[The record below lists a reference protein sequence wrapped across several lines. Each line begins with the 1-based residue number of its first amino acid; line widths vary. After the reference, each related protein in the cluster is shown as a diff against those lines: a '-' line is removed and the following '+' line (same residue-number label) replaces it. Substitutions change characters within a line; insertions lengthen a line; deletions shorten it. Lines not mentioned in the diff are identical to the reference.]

1 MKILLIIDQFDS
13 ANNGTTMSARR
24 FAQTLS
30 AHGNEVRVAACGR
43 KGDNKYV
50 MPRIYFLPIAGAII
64 GSQGMRFAVA
74 DKKLLREAFEWA
86 DVAHFLMPLFLEH
99 SALKLCEDMGVPHT
113 AAFHVQPENI
123 TSTLGMKNNETV
135 NKALYN
141 GFRDSFYNRFK
152 HIHCPS
158 EFIASQ
164 LRAHGY
170 TAKLHVISNGIS
182 EQFHYTKAPKLD
194 AFKDKKLIVTVGRYS
209 SEKRQD
215 ILIDAIS
222 KCRHAD
228 EIQLV
233 MAGKGPTRILL
244 QMRAHKLKN
253 RPMMQFFSGEML
265 RRIFSMS
272 DLYVHAADVEIEAIA
287 CIEAFAS
294 GLVPVIANSPKSATP
309 QFALDERSLFH
320 ANNSDALAEKIDYW
334 LDNDDERRRME
345 HEYAKA
351 GEKYHIDA
359 CVAKAEEMFRQAIEE
374 GTACQ

>member
-1 MKILLIIDQFDS
+1 
-13 ANNGTTMSARR
+13 
-24 FAQTLS
+24 
-30 AHGNEVRVAACGR
+30 
-43 KGDNKYV
+43 
-50 MPRIYFLPIAGAII
+50 
-64 GSQGMRFAVA
+64 
-74 DKKLLREAFEWA
+74 
-86 DVAHFLMPLFLEH
+86 
-99 SALKLCEDMGVPHT
+99 
-113 AAFHVQPENI
+113 
-123 TSTLGMKNNETV
+123 
-135 NKALYN
+135 
-141 GFRDSFYNRFK
+141 
-152 HIHCPS
+152 
-158 EFIASQ
+158 
-164 LRAHGY
+164 
-170 TAKLHVISNGIS
+170 
-182 EQFHYTKAPKLD
+182 
-194 AFKDKKLIVTVGRYS
+194 
-209 SEKRQD
+209 
-215 ILIDAIS
+215 
-222 KCRHAD
+222 
-228 EIQLV
+228 

-309 QFALDERSLFH
+309 QFALDERSFFP

-334 LDNDDERRRME
+334 LDNDDERSRME